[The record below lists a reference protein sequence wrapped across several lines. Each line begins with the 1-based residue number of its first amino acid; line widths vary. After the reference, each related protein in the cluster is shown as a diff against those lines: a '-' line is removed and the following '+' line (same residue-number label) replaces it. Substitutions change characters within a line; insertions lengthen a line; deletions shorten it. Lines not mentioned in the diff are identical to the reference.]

1 MPMAQRNIIAGS
13 GLLCFAVWYAYLTA
27 GLPERAAIPGTPGPS
42 FFPWLIISIIACL
55 SAALLIRGIAA
66 STGEGRW
73 TLRYSPPGLP
83 VAMLICF
90 LAYLIVLPLAGFIV
104 ASIPFFAVLMWI
116 YGCRH
121 LIAIAAS
128 AVAVPLVLFA
138 IFRHGFQIV
147 LPSGVW

>member
-55 SAALLIRGIAA
+55 SAALLIRGVAA
-66 STGEGRW
+66 MIGQGRW
-73 TLRYSPPGLP
+73 AVTYRPPGLP
-83 VAMLICF
+83 VAMLTCF
-90 LAYLIVLPLAGFIV
+90 LAFLVVLPIVGFV
-104 ASIPFFAVLMWI
+104 PASIPFFAVLMWI

-121 LIAIAAS
+121 LIAIGAS
-128 AVAVPLVLFA
+128 AVMAPLVLFA
-138 IFRHGFQIV
+138 IFRHGFQII
-147 LPSGVW
+147 LPSGMW